1 MMAQNFRRKCINFFR
16 FGKRVKNN
24 HRASKA
30 KVDQTWP
37 VEGFYHYARPGSV
50 QNLDALSHSSTLL
63 EWRAQQSDCGTQLE
77 QLRRNRA
84 EEIQEPDSKL
94 TTTHKEETETLDFNH
109 HEEFRKLR
117 AEYDK
122 EIEDLKNIH
131 AQSVRDAENENTE
144 VVAALK
150 VHHNLQIEELEKDF
164 AKQMQLA
171 SESNEKAVKILKQ
184 QLQDLQKQME
194 SSLHG
199 DTNMKLQR
207 ILDEKCY
214 LEKEVES
221 LQTVLEF
228 KVADIHRLRKENL
241 EMQKELDKLPSAK
254 REIEKL
260 KARNEDL
267 RAMLD
272 EKFELRE
279 QRVFLVS

>member
-1 MMAQNFRRKCINFFR
+1 
-16 FGKRVKNN
+16 
-24 HRASKA
+24 
-30 KVDQTWP
+30 
-37 VEGFYHYARPGSV
+37 
-50 QNLDALSHSSTLL
+50 
-63 EWRAQQSDCGTQLE
+63 
-77 QLRRNRA
+77 
-84 EEIQEPDSKL
+84 
-94 TTTHKEETETLDFNH
+94 
-109 HEEFRKLR
+109 
-117 AEYDK
+117 
-122 EIEDLKNIH
+122 
-131 AQSVRDAENENTE
+131 
-144 VVAALK
+144 
-150 VHHNLQIEELEKDF
+150 
-164 AKQMQLA
+164 MQLA

-272 EKFELRE
+272 EKVRTERQLRSESLQLKEVCEREVKSNSQLSMENEELQWRLKQAME
-279 QRVFLVS
+279 RHRNPE